1 MKKNN
6 KRVRKKSKDEQLTI
20 KTHPEKLIFIMERY
34 NIKNVENKW
43 QKIWS
48 LKKTD
53 SAILDKKKEK
63 FYCLEM
69 FPYPSGKIHMGHV
82 RNYTIGDVLARYKK
96 LKGYNVLH
104 PMGWDSFGLPA
115 ENAARENKLHPKDW
129 TKKNIETMKKQLKLL
144 GLSLD
149 WDREIS
155 TCDPEYYKHQQEF
168 FLELFDKGLVYKKD
182 TYVNWDPAEQSVLA
196 NEQVIDGKGWRSGVT
211 VERKKLSQW
220 FFNIKKFSQNLL
232 DELEKL
238 KNWPEKVKLM
248 QKNWIGKSYGC
259 EIDFEINTKKEKLKN
274 IKIFTTRPDTIF
286 GASFI
291 AVSIDHPVAKIFEK
305 NDAFLNF
312 KLQCSKMGTTEEAL
326 ANAEK
331 IGFNTDLFAL
341 HPLDKK
347 IKLPIYIANFVLMDY
362 GTGAIFGC
370 PAHDQ
375 RDLDFANK
383 YNLKVLPVV
392 KPKDIEENKFVIK
405 KEAYTGDGILFNS
418 HFLNDLTVNQA
429 IEKIAEFITKK
440 KLGTKKITF
449 RLKDWGVSRQRYWG
463 CPIPIVYNEKGEA
476 IPVGKKDLPVLLPDD
491 VNLSVSGNPLE
502 KHPTWKYTK
511 LLSGEKAIRETD
523 TLDTF
528 VDSSWYFLRFCSPKN
543 KSYGYKSSEIE
554 YWMPVD
560 QYIGGVEHAI
570 LHLLYSRFF
579 MRALAFNNKKFSYI
593 EPFKSLFTQGMVCH
607 ETYKNEKNQWLYPDQ
622 VEKNS
627 SGNFVTKE
635 EKEKVTTGPSESM
648 SKSKKNIVD
657 PEEMINLYGADSI
670 RWFMLSDSPPERDV
684 QWSLE
689 GVSAAHKFIQKLWKL
704 NYEIINK
711 KDSVSK
717 SEDLALEKAVNKTV
731 YNVTK
736 NLDNFQYNVV
746 IANMHEIYN
755 LFYDHVVDNKTSNK
769 TLKNEWEKI
778 TMLLMP
784 LIPHLAHECC
794 EKMNN
799 KFYWPKYD
807 SKLLKAESCT
817 IVIQVDGRKRGTL
830 EMPVNSKELTII
842 KESKEVSN
850 VAKHLASTTIIKNIY
865 IKNKLV
871 NFITKK

>member
-1 MKKNN
+1 
-6 KRVRKKSKDEQLTI
+6 
-20 KTHPEKLIFIMERY
+20 MERY
-34 NIKNVENKW
+34 NIKNVEEKW
-43 QKIWS
+43 QNVWAS
-48 LKKTD
+48 KKTD
-53 SAILDKKKEK
+53 AATLDKNKKK

-96 LKGYNVLH
+96 LRGFNVLH

-115 ENAARENKLHPKDW
+115 ENAARENNLHPKDW
-129 TKKNIETMKKQLKLL
+129 TKKNIEIMKKQLKLL

-155 TCDPEYYKHQQEF
+155 TCDPKYYQHQQEF
-168 FLELFDKGLVYKKD
+168 FLELFKKNLVYKKD
-182 TYVNWDPAEQSVLA
+182 TYVNWDPAEQTVLA
-196 NEQVIDGKGWRSGVT
+196 NEQVIDGKGWRSGIA

-232 DELEKL
+232 DELKKL
-238 KNWPEKVKLM
+238 KNWPDKVKLM

-259 EIDFEINTKKEKLKN
+259 EIDFKIDKKNKLRK

-291 AVSIDHPVAKIFEK
+291 ALSLDHPATKIFEK
-305 NDAFLNF
+305 NSNFLSF
-312 KLQCSKMGTTEEAL
+312 KSECSKIGTTEEAL

-331 IGFNTDLFAL
+331 IGFNTGLFAL

-392 KPKDIEENKFVIK
+392 KPRNIEATKFVIK
-405 KEAYTGDGILFNS
+405 SEAYTEDGILFNS
-418 HFLNDLTVNQA
+418 SFLNNLTVNQA
-429 IEKIAEFITKK
+429 IKKIIKVITKK
-440 KLGTKKITF
+440 KLGKKKITF

-463 CPIPIVYNEKGEA
+463 CPIPIVYNKKGDA
-476 IPVGKKDLPVLLPDD
+476 IPVRKKDLPVLLPDNVD
-491 VNLSVSGNPLE
+491 LNTSGNPLE
-502 KHPTWKYTK
+502 KHPSWKHTK
-511 LLSGEKAIRETD
+511 LPSGEKVIRETD

-528 VDSSWYFLRFCSPKN
+528 VDSSWYFVRFCSPKHEE
-543 KSYGYKSSEIE
+543 YGYKLSDVK

-579 MRALAFNNKKFSYI
+579 MRALAFNNKKFNYI

-607 ETYKNEKNQWLYPDQ
+607 ETYKNEQNQWLYPDQ

-627 SGNFVTKE
+627 DGNFITK
-635 EKEKVTTGPSESM
+635 KDKRKVLVGPSEAM
-648 SKSKKNIVD
+648 SKSRKNIVD
-657 PEEMINLYGADSI
+657 PEEMINAYGADSI

-689 GVSAAHKFIQKLWKL
+689 GVSAAFKFIQKLWKL
-704 NYEIINK
+704 NNEILNK
-711 KDSVSK
+711 KDATSK
-717 SEDLALEKAVNKTV
+717 PKSITLQKAVNKTV

-755 LFYDHVVDNKTSNK
+755 LFYDHVINNKTSNK

-794 EKMNN
+794 EKINK
-799 KFYWPKYD
+799 KFYWPKYN
-807 SKLLKAESCT
+807 SKLLKEDNCT
-817 IVIQVDGRKRGTL
+817 IVIQVDGKKRGIL
-830 EMPVNSKELTII
+830 EMPINSKEVII
-842 KESKEVSN
+842 INKSKEIDNVSKYIGN
-850 VAKHLASTTIIKNIY
+850 TSIIKNIY

>member
-1 MKKNN
+1 
-6 KRVRKKSKDEQLTI
+6 
-20 KTHPEKLIFIMERY
+20 MERY
-34 NIKNVENKW
+34 NIKNIEEKW
-43 QKIWS
+43 QDIWS
-48 LKKTD
+48 SKKID
-53 SAILDKKKEK
+53 SAFLNKKKKK

-82 RNYTIGDVLARYKK
+82 RNYTIGDVLARYKR
-96 LKGYNVLH
+96 LRGYNVLH

-115 ENAARENKLHPKDW
+115 ENAARENNLHPKEW

-168 FLELFDKGLVYKKD
+168 FLELFKKKLVYKKD
-182 TYVNWDPAEQSVLA
+182 TYVNWDPAEQTVLA

-259 EIDFEINTKKEKLKN
+259 EINFKISNGKKPDEITV
-274 IKIFTTRPDTIF
+274 FTTRPDTIF

-291 AVSIDHPVAKIFEK
+291 ALSVDHPIAKNFEK
-305 NDAFLNF
+305 NQDFLSF
-312 KLQCSKMGTTEEAL
+312 KLECSKMGTTEEAL

-331 IGFNTDLFAL
+331 IGFDTNLFAK
-341 HPLDKK
+341 HPFNSK
-347 IKLPIYIANFVLMDY
+347 IKLPVYIANFVLMDY

-375 RDLDFANK
+375 RDLDFAIK
-383 YNLKVLPVV
+383 YKLKILPVV
-392 KPKDIEENKFVIK
+392 KPNNVNTAEFVIK
-405 KEAYTGDGILFNS
+405 KEAFTGDGILFNS
-418 HFLNDLTVNQA
+418 EFLNSLTVNQA
-429 IEKIAEFITKK
+429 MEKIIKVTTQR
-440 KLGTKKITF
+440 KLGRKKITF

-463 CPIPIVYNEKGEA
+463 CPIPIVYNDKGKA
-476 IPVGKKDLPVLLPDD
+476 IPLNKKDLPVLLPED
-491 VNLSVSGNPLE
+491 VDLNVTGNPLD
-502 KHPTWKYTK
+502 KHLTWKHTK
-511 LLSGEKAIRETD
+511 LPSGEKVKRETD

-528 VDSSWYFLRFCSPKN
+528 VDSSWYFLRFCSPHN
-543 KSYGYKSSEIE
+543 KEYGYKLNEIK

-579 MRALAFNNKKFSYI
+579 MRALGYKNKKFNYI
-593 EPFKSLFTQGMVCH
+593 EPFQSLFTQGMVCH
-607 ETYKNEKNQWLYPDQ
+607 ETYKNEENKWLYPSE

-627 SGNFVTKE
+627 EGNFIIKKDKKRV
-635 EKEKVTTGPSESM
+635 VVGPSEAM

-657 PEEMINLYGADSI
+657 PEEMINIYGADSI

-689 GVSAAHKFIQKLWKL
+689 GVSAAFKFIQKLWKL
-704 NYEIINK
+704 NNDILNK
-711 KDSVSK
+711 KDSTSDT
-717 SEDLALEKAVNKTV
+717 EDLTLRKAVNKTI

-746 IANMHEIYN
+746 IANIHEIYN
-755 LFYDHVVDNKTSNK
+755 LLCDQLLNNKTSNK

-784 LIPHLAHECC
+784 LAPHLAHECC
-794 EKMNN
+794 EKLNK
-799 KFYWPKYD
+799 KFYWPQYNH
-807 SKLLKAESCT
+807 KLLKDENCK
-817 IVIQVDGRKRGTL
+817 IIIQVNGRKRGVL
-830 EMPVNSKELTII
+830 EMPVNSKEQTIV
-842 KESKEVSN
+842 KKSKEIDN
-850 VAKHLASTTIIKNIY
+850 VLKYLENTEVMKNIY
-865 IKNKLV
+865 IKNKLI
-871 NFITKK
+871 NFIIKK